1 MRWKPKRTDVVE
13 QAANAIYEA
22 LQRSIDDHN
31 STVAEIRR
39 DLLKEQG
46 ERT

>member
-1 MRWKPKRTDVVE
+1 MRWKPKHTDVVE

-31 STVAEIRR
+31 ETVRQIRR
-39 DLLKEQG
+39 DLKRG
-46 ERT
+46 DRRRD